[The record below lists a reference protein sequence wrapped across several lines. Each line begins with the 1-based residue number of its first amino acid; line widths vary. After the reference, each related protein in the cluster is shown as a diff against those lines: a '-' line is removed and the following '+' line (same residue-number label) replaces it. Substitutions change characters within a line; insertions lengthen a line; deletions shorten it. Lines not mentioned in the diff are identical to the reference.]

1 MWAFNLRTP
10 PGAPPSRSAWRSFP
24 NGEPQVPRQG
34 WAFPFIAK
42 ENPMFPVT
50 LTKVLRPVPTLLGG
64 SGRACAST
72 MQRRMLPALLQP
84 PVAVVLLSGS
94 IPC

>member
-1 MWAFNLRTP
+1 MWAFNPRAPL
-10 PGAPPSRSAWRSFP
+10 GAPPSRSASRSFP

-34 WAFPFIAK
+34 WVFPFIAK

-64 SGRACAST
+64 SGRARAST
-72 MQRRMLPALLQP
+72 VQCRMPPALLQP
-84 PVAVVLLSGS
+84 PVALALSS
-94 IPC
+94 STC

>member
-1 MWAFNLRTP
+1 
-10 PGAPPSRSAWRSFP
+10 
-24 NGEPQVPRQG
+24 
-34 WAFPFIAK
+34 
-42 ENPMFPVT
+42 MFPVT